1 VNDCCPV
8 HSIFVLNTPV
18 LGGQQYIRRICPAG
32 MLQIHCF
39 NRERIDFMYIQET
52 GIRCRFG
59 LTREVVPPS
68 SSAYKKLP
76 VSVFW
81 GWMHNSFGK
90 ETYCEYLQSVYLIS
104 AGLFGNRAHGQVLSV
119 LQLDVLRLAVRGNAN
134 SPFFKFIIPDVIFLI
149 KKLIYFI
156 R

>member
-1 VNDCCPV
+1 
-8 HSIFVLNTPV
+8 
-18 LGGQQYIRRICPAG
+18 
-32 MLQIHCF
+32 
-39 NRERIDFMYIQET
+39 
-52 GIRCRFG
+52 
-59 LTREVVPPS
+59 
-68 SSAYKKLP
+68 
-76 VSVFW
+76 
-81 GWMHNSFGK
+81 MHNSFGK
-90 ETYCEYLQSVYLIS
+90 ETYCEYLQSVYLIA